1 MKRSRHPPGR
11 PHAAEGTYCVP
22 APPGLSQSGITLV
35 PEPSRVALRPFMPG
49 DNPFPTATLGVSRM
63 DAVIGRILTLDD
75 ASAEAELGRIRASL
89 RGRHVNVDAV
99 LERRFHDL
107 CAPGTHW
114 HSATPHQRLL
124 IGAHFTEEY
133 AFEAAALFN
142 PSIVPHP
149 DQSAAPPGGLRFVL
163 SLRAIG
169 EGHISSI
176 TFRTG
181 QVDAAGQFKLEPPS
195 EFAISPSIELLPGIA
210 PDDPGVR
217 LICHDHDDLSAV
229 VIFPVTY
236 RQRHGLEDLRLTRFA
251 EDDGTTAYL
260 GTYTAVGGETVRQEL
275 LRTTDFETF
284 ELTALQGRYAATK
297 GMALFP
303 RRIDGVYVMLGRQDH
318 ENIWVLRSN
327 RLYEW
332 DEGHAVLAPRW
343 PWEFVQLGN
352 CGPPIEIDEGWLVL
366 THGVGAI
373 RNYCIGACLLD
384 RDDPT
389 NVLGRTRHPLIVPT
403 CLGRDGYV
411 PNVTYSCGSLVH
423 RRSLILPYALADS
436 FTSLATV
443 DLDWLLG
450 TME

>member
-1 MKRSRHPPGR
+1 MERLPLDTARAFADVTHCEPTSTG
-11 PHAAEGTYCVP
+11 VIDS
-22 APPGLSQSGITLV
+22 GLMLL
-35 PEPSRVALRPFMPG
+35 PERSRVALRPFMPG
-49 DNPFPTATLGVSRM
+49 DNPFPTTELGTSRVG
-63 DAVIGRILTLDD
+63 AVINRVLGLDD
-75 ASAEAELGRIRASL
+75 VSLQAELGRVRAAL
-89 RGRHVNVDAV
+89 KDRHNHVDAI

-107 CAPGTHW
+107 CGPESRW
-114 HSATPHQRLL
+114 HDATLDQRLL
-124 IGAHFTEEY
+124 IGAFFTEEY

-149 DQSAAPPGGLRFVL
+149 NQADLPGGAARFVM

-169 EGHISSI
+169 EGHVSSI

-181 QVDAAGQFKLEPPS
+181 VIDAAGEVELEAPS
-195 EFAISPSIELLPGIA
+195 QFAIAPSIQLLPGTA

-217 LICHDHDDLSAV
+217 LVCHDHDDLSAV

-236 RQRHGLEDLRLTRFA
+236 RQRHGLEDLRLTHFH
-251 EDDGTTAYL
+251 EDDGTQAYL

-284 ELTALQGRYAATK
+284 ELTPLQGRYAATK

-303 RRIDGVYVMLGRQDH
+303 RRIDGAYVMLGRQDH

-332 DEGHAVLAPRW
+332 EEGHAVLRPRW

-352 CGPPIEIDEGWLVL
+352 CSPPIEIEEGWLVL

-389 NVLGRTRHPLIVPT
+389 KVLARTRDPIIVPT
-403 CLGRDGYV
+403 CVGRDGYV
-411 PNVTYSCGSLVH
+411 PNVTYSCGALVQG
-423 RRSLILPYALADS
+423 RSMIVPYGVADS
-436 FTSLATV
+436 FTTLATV
-443 DLDWLLG
+443 DLDWLVG
-450 TME
+450 AME